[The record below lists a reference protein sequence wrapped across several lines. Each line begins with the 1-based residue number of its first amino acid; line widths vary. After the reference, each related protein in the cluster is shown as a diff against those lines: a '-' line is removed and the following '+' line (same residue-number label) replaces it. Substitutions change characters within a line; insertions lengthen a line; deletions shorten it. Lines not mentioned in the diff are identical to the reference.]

1 MKLKDYKGTIILTS
15 IIILLPILV
24 GLYLWPQL
32 PDQIATHFGADNQP
46 NGYSSKEFTVIGLP
60 LFMLFVHILCLAGTK
75 ADPKSENI
83 HSKMIHLVLWIC
95 PIISVVMGAVTYSY
109 ALGYNV
115 DVSSIAMALIGLMFV
130 IVGNYLP
137 KSKQSYTMG
146 IKLPWTLADES
157 NWYHTHRMAGFLW
170 MLCGIITL
178 VCMFLKIYWIILVL
192 ILIAVFVPTIYS
204 YVYYRTHKD
213 TKKED

>member
-32 PDQIATHFGADNQP
+32 PEQIATHFDANNQP
-46 NGYSSKEFTVIGLP
+46 NGYSSKEFTVFGLP

-83 HSKMIHLVLWIC
+83 HSKMINLVLWIC
-95 PIISVVMGAVTYSY
+95 PIVSLMMGLVTYSY
-109 ALGYNV
+109 ALGYNI
-115 DVSSIAMALIGLMFV
+115 DVSSIAMALVGLMFI

-146 IKLPWTLADES
+146 IKLPWTLADEG
-157 NWYHTHRMAGFLW
+157 NWNRTHRMAGFLW
-170 MLCGIITL
+170 MLCGIITIISML
-178 VCMFLKIYWIILVL
+178 LRVYWTVPVVIAV
-192 ILIAVFVPTIYS
+192 AVFVPTIYS
-204 YVYYRTHKD
+204 YVHYCTHKNS
-213 TKKED
+213 KKN